1 MKSEALIARSDTP
14 EMKSKALTARS
25 DTPEMKSEA
34 LTAHSDTPEMKSEA
48 LTARSD
54 TPEMKS
60 EALTANGTT
69 KKGEI
74 TVMMIAPQSPPIK
87 TLNNYSTTTF
97 RTVPSDILTRLIP
110 RCASLIC

>member
-1 MKSEALIARSDTP
+1 MHKQRERASARLIACSDTPGMKSKALKARSDTP
-14 EMKSKALTARS
+14 GMKSKAL
-25 DTPEMKSEA
+25 M
-34 LTAHSDTPEMKSEA
+34 AH
-48 LTARSD
+48 
-54 TPEMKS
+54 
-60 EALTANGTT
+60 GTT

-97 RTVPSDILTRLIP
+97 RTVPSDILIRLMP

>member
-14 EMKSKALTARS
+14 GMKSKALTARS

-34 LTAHSDTPEMKSEA
+34 LI
-48 LTARSD
+48 ARSD
-54 TPEMKS
+54 TPGMKS
-60 EALTANGTT
+60 KALIARSDTPGMKSKALTANGTT

-97 RTVPSDILTRLIP
+97 RTVPSDILTRLMP

>member
-1 MKSEALIARSDTP
+1 MLIKIHELREKTSVR
-14 EMKSKALTARS
+14 LT
-25 DTPEMKSEA
+25 TC
-34 LTAHSDTPEMKSEA
+34 SDTPEMKSEA

-54 TPEMKS
+54 TPKMKSEALTTRSDTPKMKS

-69 KKGEI
+69 KKGGI

-87 TLNNYSTTTF
+87 TLNNYSTTIF

-110 RCASLIC
+110 RCALLIC

>member
-1 MKSEALIARSDTP
+1 MHKQRETASARLIACSDI
-14 EMKSKALTARS
+14 
-25 DTPEMKSEA
+25 PEMKSEA
-34 LTAHSDTPEMKSEA
+34 LTAHSDTPEMKS
-48 LTARSD
+48 
-54 TPEMKS
+54 K
-60 EALTANGTT
+60 ALTANGTT

-97 RTVPSDILTRLIP
+97 RTVPSDILTRLMP

>member
-1 MKSEALIARSDTP
+1 MLIKIHELR
-14 EMKSKALTARS
+14 EKASVRLTTCS

-34 LTAHSDTPEMKSEA
+34 LTT
-48 LTARSD
+48 RSD
-54 TPEMKS
+54 TPKMKS

-97 RTVPSDILTRLIP
+97 RTVPSDILIRLTP

>member
-1 MKSEALIARSDTP
+1 MHEQREKASVRLTTCSDTPEMKSEALIARSDTH
-14 EMKSKALTARS
+14 EMKSKALI
-25 DTPEMKSEA
+25 
-34 LTAHSDTPEMKSEA
+34 AHE
-48 LTARSD
+48 
-54 TPEMKS
+54 
-60 EALTANGTT
+60 TT

-97 RTVPSDILTRLIP
+97 RTVPSDILTRLMP

>member
-1 MKSEALIARSDTP
+1 MHEQREKASARLIARSDIPKMKSKALIARSDTP
-14 EMKSKALTARS
+14 EMKS
-25 DTPEMKSEA
+25 EA
-34 LTAHSDTPEMKSEA
+34 LI
-48 LTARSD
+48 ARSD

-87 TLNNYSTTTF
+87 TLNNYSTTIF
-97 RTVPSDILTRLIP
+97 RTVPSDILTRLMP

>member
-14 EMKSKALTARS
+14 EMKSEALTARS